1 MKTSSCSVASS
12 LWPSLRDHDF
22 APVKELRIIGKHAS
36 TVLVG
41 QLAIMAFGVVDT
53 VIAGRYSDTALAAL
67 SVGSA
72 IYISVYVGLIGII
85 QALLPIWAEMRGAR
99 QPLAVGES
107 IRQSL
112 YLCGLISLA
121 GIGALLFPGPLLH
134 WAQIPASMQGEV
146 QAYLAVLAFA
156 FVPALLFR
164 LFSTLNQALGKPVL
178 ITWLQI
184 GALVVKIPLSIWFVA
199 GGGGLDAMGAVGCAW
214 ATLVVNYLLLLLA
227 VLLLR
232 TNSLYLPY
240 RIWAHMER
248 PDWRQIRSFARL
260 GLPAGLAYMVEVTSF
275 TLMALFIARLGTVA
289 AASHQIAASLAAVLY
304 MVPLSLAIACSA
316 RVSFWIGAGDPD
328 KARRVVGLALSLSAL
343 SASTLAL
350 LLWLL
355 SQQIPAWYS
364 RNPEVVVTA
373 STLLAWVA
381 LYHLADSLQAV
392 CAFLLRCY
400 RITLMPLLIYGV
412 LLWGFGLT
420 GGYFLAYVGTA
431 GMPASQL
438 PVSFWTAATLALA
451 AVACCFL
458 ALLWRATHQSSS
470 AAAKQSFLKS

>member
-1 MKTSSCSVASS
+1 M
-12 LWPSLRDHDF
+12 
-22 APVKELRIIGKHAS
+22 KELRIIGKHAS

-41 QLAIMAFGVVDT
+41 QLAIMAFGVADT

-99 QPLAVGES
+99 QHLAVGQS

-112 YLCGLISLA
+112 YLCGLISIA

-134 WAQIPASMQGEV
+134 WAKIPASMQGEV
-146 QAYLAVLAFA
+146 QAYLAVLSLA

-178 ITWLQI
+178 ITWLQV
-184 GALVVKIPLSIWFVA
+184 GALGVKIPLSIWFVA

-232 TNSLYLPY
+232 TNALYLPY
-240 RIWAHMER
+240 RIWARMEK
-248 PDWRQIRSFARL
+248 PNWRQIRAFARL
-260 GLPAGLAYMVEVTSF
+260 GLPAGLSYMVEVTSF

-343 SASTLAL
+343 SASALAL

-364 RNPEVVVTA
+364 RNPEVVLTA
-373 STLLAWVA
+373 STLLVWVA
-381 LYHLADSLQAV
+381 FFHLADSLQAV

-400 RITLMPLLIYGV
+400 RITLMPLLIYSV
-412 LLWGFGLT
+412 LLWGFGLA
-420 GGYFLAYVGTA
+420 GGYFLAYIGTSS
-431 GMPASQL
+431 MPASQL
-438 PVSFWTAATLALA
+438 PVSFWSTATLALA

-458 ALLWRATHQSSS
+458 ALLWRATRHTS
-470 AAAKQSFLKS
+470 K

>member
-1 MKTSSCSVASS
+1 
-12 LWPSLRDHDF
+12 
-22 APVKELRIIGKHAS
+22 VKELRIIGKHAS

-41 QLAIMAFGVVDT
+41 QLAIMAFGVADT

-85 QALLPIWAEMRGAR
+85 QALLPIWAEMRGAKR
-99 QPLAVGES
+99 HLAVGQS

-134 WAQIPASMQGEV
+134 WAKIPTSMQGEV

-156 FVPALLFR
+156 FLPALLFR

-227 VLLLR
+227 LILLR
-232 TNSLYLPY
+232 TNALYLPY
-240 RIWAHMER
+240 RIWARMEK

-289 AASHQIAASLAAVLY
+289 AASHQIAASMAAVLY

-343 SASTLAL
+343 SASALAL

-364 RNPEVVVTA
+364 LNPEVVLTA
-373 STLLAWVA
+373 SSLLAWVA

-458 ALLWRATHQSSS
+458 ALLWRATRQTSSSS
-470 AAAKQSFLKS
+470 AGASFSKP